1 MSTRDTAAG
10 PESRTVAHAVHAGAD
25 TGAVVGDA
33 ADASRVA
40 AADRAGAVDPVTQA
54 DDAKRAAVRRTRMIV
69 LAGLAVLV
77 LLWFVP
83 GGSVSW
89 VRPAVLALAAG
100 VVAVW
105 YWRRSGNHARRDAP
119 AEPRAEDTRDLWDAL
134 DRGEDLTDDPRV

>member
-1 MSTRDTAAG
+1 MSTPDTAAQPHAADG
-10 PESRTVAHAVHAGAD
+10 TSVANGLAGA
-25 TGAVVGDA
+25 
-33 ADASRVA
+33 ADVA
-40 AADRAGAVDPVTQA
+40 NLAEAGAPVDA

-105 YWRRSGNHARRDAP
+105 YWRRSGDHARRTAA
-119 AEPRAEDTRDLWDAL
+119 AEPRVEDTRDLWDAL